1 VLGIAVLAGAPLS
14 PLGQTPATDATL
26 RTRLR
31 SGLPYG
37 PAIAAGG
44 LWVAASLIG
53 H

>member
-1 VLGIAVLAGAPLS
+1 MLAGAPIS
-14 PLGQTPATDATL
+14 PLAPAADATL

-31 SGLPYG
+31 RGLPYG

-44 LWVAASLIG
+44 LWVAAALIR